1 MVESWIHKGS
11 PGGSGFLSCL
21 FSHHK
26 EVFLNPQEN
35 LPGRSG
41 GTVPWLPD
49 ALAVSL
55 WRLDRLGAGQKDPFS
70 LVSPGEEAP
79 AGWDGFFAELFCRI
93 PPPRGIWQDAAL
105 RVLDKSERLGIMMVA
120 FGDPLYPALLRRLSD
135 PPFVLGVRG
144 TLSGTPGIAMA
155 GTRRPTVES
164 RRGFERLAAGLAG
177 FGFPI
182 VSGLASGLDG
192 AAHRGALSV
201 KGKTVAVV
209 GTGLDRVYPPFHEEL
224 QSAILAGGGA
234 IVSEYPPGVSPDGW
248 RFPFRNRLIV
258 GLSAGLVA
266 GPHKKASG
274 TGITVR
280 RALEEGREVVVFSQ
294 GADRETA
301 EGPRI
306 LIGQGGRAV
315 TSPEEVILA
324 LGAQ

>member
-1 MVESWIHKGS
+1 MRSLPAVRGYWVCSS
-11 PGGSGFLSCL
+11 N
-21 FSHHK
+21 HK
-26 EVFLNPQEN
+26 EVHLDPQETH
-35 LPGRSG
+35 PVDR
-41 GTVPWLPD
+41 VPWLGE

-55 WRLDRLGAGQKDPFS
+55 WRLDRIGAGQKDPFFAI
-70 LVSPGEEAP
+70 SPGEKDSS
-79 AGWDGFFAELFCRI
+79 GWEEFFSGLFSRM
-93 PPPRGIWQDAAL
+93 PHPQGIWRDAAL
-105 RVLDKSERLGIMMVA
+105 RVLDKSERLGIMMIA
-120 FGDPLYPALLRRLSD
+120 FGDPRYPALLRRLSD

-144 TLSGTPGIAMA
+144 ALSERPGIAMA

-164 RRGFERLAAGLAG
+164 RRGFERLAAGLAR

-182 VSGLASGLDG
+182 VSGLAAGLDG

-201 KGKTVAVV
+201 QGNTVAVV
-209 GTGLDRVYPPFHEEL
+209 GTGLDRVYPPFHEDL
-224 QSAILAGGGA
+224 QEAILEGGGA

-280 RALEEGREVVVFSQ
+280 RALEEGREVVVFFQ
-294 GADRETA
+294 GADKETA
-301 EGPRI
+301 EGPEMW
-306 LIGQGGRAV
+306 IGQGGREV
-315 TSPEEVILA
+315 GSPEEVILA